1 MIFLELGFII
11 FLLHVKIRERS
22 LPYYQAFPF
31 SIIAVD
37 VLDSQSLDDHFQTP
51 IFFSTIA
58 IISLDIQWTKATIIL
73 NQQSIISTIVV
84 NIFNHQSII
93 ISITEI
99 NIFDHQSTNSAIAI
113 NFWITSCEL
122 IPLLTDMASHTGCDN
137 WKHSWRFD
145 IIVHVCQFIRSR
157 ADANVQ
163 YFRSPSKGSYGLLQP
178 HFTMGTLVK
187 VQCDKIHHS
196 TANCFNLSTIE

>member
-1 MIFLELGFII
+1 MLKYMNYPTLINRPSHFSTASRFLDHNGGHSGSSI
-11 FLLHVKIRERS
+11 S
-22 LPYYQAFPF
+22 GWSF
-31 SIIAVD
+31 SDTCV
-37 VLDSQSLDDHFQTP
+37 P

-93 ISITEI
+93 IAITEI

-113 NFWITSCEL
+113 NFWITSSAL
-122 IPLLTDMASHTGCDN
+122 IPLLTDMASHTGCGN
-137 WKHSWRFD
+137 WMHSWRFG
-145 IIVHVCQFIRSR
+145 IVVHVCQFIRSR